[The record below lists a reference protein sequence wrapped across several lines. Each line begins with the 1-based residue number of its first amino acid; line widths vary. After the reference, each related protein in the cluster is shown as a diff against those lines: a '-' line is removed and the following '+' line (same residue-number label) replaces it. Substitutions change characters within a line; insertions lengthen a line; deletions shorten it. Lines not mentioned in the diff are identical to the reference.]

1 MEQLLKVKDNE
12 SLARDATTGAILNF
26 DLTERSDVIKRRM
39 LAMRSKLEIEK
50 QNNEINNI
58 KNELGEIKE
67 LLLSLIQS
75 KT

>member
-12 SLARDATTGAILNF
+12 SLARDPVTGAILNF
-26 DLTERSDVIKRRM
+26 DTAERTDVMKRRL
-39 LAMRSKLEIEK
+39 LAIRSRMEIEK

>member
-12 SLARDATTGAILNF
+12 SLARDPVTGVILNF
-26 DLTERSDVIKRRM
+26 DTAERTDVMKRRL
-39 LAMRSKLEIEK
+39 LAIRSRMEIEK

>member
-26 DLTERSDVIKRRM
+26 DLSERSAIIKKR
-39 LAMRSKLEIEK
+39 LSAMTAKAEIEK
-50 QNNEINNI
+50 QNREINNI
-58 KNELGEIKE
+58 KTELGEIKE